1 MADLSTLDGIAD
13 ARNELYRRLE
23 HGGITEARAAA
34 QERLLR
40 GQESLKATSAP
51 PADRD
56 GETEGHECGALCRPL
71 AKALLKFTTG
81 TPALTDGTS
90 HWRPALC
97 GVR

>member
-23 HGGITEARAAA
+23 HGEITEARAAA

-40 GQESLKATSAP
+40 GQESLKGNLPLRLLTVMAKLKGTNAEP
-51 PADRD
+51 YV
-56 GETEGHECGALCRPL
+56 GPL

-81 TPALTDGTS
+81 TPALTDGGGT
-90 HWRPALC
+90 
-97 GVR
+97 